1 MSLFVQ
7 AKGVGPDLV
16 LLHGW
21 GMNADVWEDVVN
33 TLSTDHRVTT
43 VDLPGH
49 GRSSNDLD
57 DYSLENLAKTVAE
70 AVPAGSVLAGWSLGG
85 LVATQMVLDYPDRF
99 KKLILVSSAPQFVK
113 DEGWPDGM
121 EAEVLNSFAGDLQ
134 EDYRKTVSR
143 FIAIQAMGSDNPRD
157 EQRVLRDRVFRHG
170 DPDLSAL
177 IGGLNILH
185 NANLRPELPDIQCP
199 TLLLIGDNDTLY
211 RTKAAEQTSNYI
223 KNAKLSVIKG
233 AGHAPFLS
241 HQHEFLTELKSFL

>member
-57 DYSLENLAKTVAE
+57 DYSLENLAKTVSE

-113 DEGWPDGM
+113 DEGWPIG
-121 EAEVLNSFAGDLQ
+121 AGLQ
-134 EDYRKTVSR
+134 E
-143 FIAIQAMGSDNPRD
+143 QASNHLK
-157 EQRVLRDRVFRHG
+157 LRW
-170 DPDLSAL
+170 
-177 IGGLNILH
+177 
-185 NANLRPELPDIQCP
+185 
-199 TLLLIGDNDTLY
+199 
-211 RTKAAEQTSNYI
+211 
-223 KNAKLSVIKG
+223 
-233 AGHAPFLS
+233 
-241 HQHEFLTELKSFL
+241 